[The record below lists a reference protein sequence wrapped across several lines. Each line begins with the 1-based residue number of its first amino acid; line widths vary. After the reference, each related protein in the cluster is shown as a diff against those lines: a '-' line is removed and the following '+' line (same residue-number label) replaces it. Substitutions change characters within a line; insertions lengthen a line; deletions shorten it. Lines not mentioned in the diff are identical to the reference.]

1 LVSNNLIFNKNMADN
16 YLEKKFEEY
25 KLKKNQS
32 SQKKRSN
39 TLSLND
45 LMLKDRSHRI
55 YNMDYLVS
63 REELREIVSVNSK
76 IGNTLNRQLL
86 RFKLI
91 TGEDALSLGKRTNLK
106 FPPNAFIVICSPEP
120 INKWTY
126 LDAGISC
133 EAMTLK
139 ATEMGLNGIVVG
151 SFNEEDMKEF
161 LHIELS
167 PVIMVGIGKGI
178 QKIHLTPVHA
188 DEPHKYY
195 EKEDRHIV
203 PKIMVDDLI
212 F

>member
-1 LVSNNLIFNKNMADN
+1 MADN

-25 KLKKNQS
+25 QLKINKS
-32 SQKKRSN
+32 SQQKRSN

-45 LMLKDRSHRI
+45 LMLKDRSHRL
-55 YNMDYLVS
+55 YNMDYKVS
-63 REELREIVSVNSK
+63 EEELREIVSVNSK
-76 IGNTLNRQLL
+76 ISNTLNRQLL

-91 TGEDALSLGKRTNLK
+91 TGESAVTAGKKTNLK
-106 FPPNAFIVICSPEP
+106 FPPNAFIAICSTEP

-139 ATEMGLNGIVVG
+139 ATDMGLNGIIAG
-151 SFNEEDMKEF
+151 SFKEEDMKEF
-161 LHIELS
+161 LNTDFY

-188 DEPHKYY
+188 DEPHTYY
-195 EKEDRHIV
+195 EKEGRHIV
-203 PKIMVDDLI
+203 PKIMVDDLL